1 MNNGRFAKY
10 VLSFLMMISCL
21 FCGCRAEKEAGD
33 AQAGQAA
40 SLPAS
45 IAEKLEQA
53 EDEVGTGGGYRICF
67 RVPLRRELNKNRSRG
82 VCRSTALLLPAK
94 PAGYTLL

>member
-21 FCGCRAEKEAGD
+21 FCGCRAEKGAGD

-53 EDEVGTGGGYRICF
+53 EDIASASGY
-67 RVPLRRELNKNRSRG
+67 LYAEN
-82 VCRSTALLLPAK
+82 
-94 PAGYTLL
+94 

>member
-1 MNNGRFAKY
+1 MKRKMMF
-10 VLSFLMMISCL
+10 VLSLWIILACL
-21 FCGCRAEKEAGD
+21 LCGCRAEKEAGD

-53 EDEVGTGGGYRICF
+53 ENVVSTSGY
-67 RVPLRRELNKNRSRG
+67 PYAED
-82 VCRSTALLLPAK
+82 
-94 PAGYTLL
+94 

>member
-21 FCGCRAEKEAGD
+21 FCGCRAEKGAGD
-33 AQAGQAA
+33 AQAGQAP

-53 EDEVGTGGGYRICF
+53 EDIASASGY
-67 RVPLRRELNKNRSRG
+67 LYAEN
-82 VCRSTALLLPAK
+82 
-94 PAGYTLL
+94 